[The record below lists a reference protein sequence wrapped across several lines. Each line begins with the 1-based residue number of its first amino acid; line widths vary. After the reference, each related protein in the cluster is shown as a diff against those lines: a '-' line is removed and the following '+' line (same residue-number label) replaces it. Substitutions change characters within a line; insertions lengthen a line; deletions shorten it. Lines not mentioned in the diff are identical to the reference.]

1 MMSRLLKRAIIIPE
15 RIRVEIFNQKA
26 KTAIVSGDLEQ
37 GATYVEAGVAGA
49 KALGSQRRYNEAYNN
64 FKQMAILWPQEK
76 RMKELRDVFAS

>member
-1 MMSRLLKRAIIIPE
+1 MLEELYPDLCRMFLPQLSNRA
-15 RIRVEIFNQKA
+15 Q
-26 KTAIVSGDLEQ
+26 Q

-49 KALGSQRRYNEAYNN
+49 KALGSQRRYNEAYDN